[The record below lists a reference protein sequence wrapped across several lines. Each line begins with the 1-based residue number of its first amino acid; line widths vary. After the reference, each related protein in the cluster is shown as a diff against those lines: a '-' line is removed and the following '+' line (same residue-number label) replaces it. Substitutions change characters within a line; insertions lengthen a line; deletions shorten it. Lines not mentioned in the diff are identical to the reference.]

1 MERENLLS
9 RYGTAAERVERAAE
23 SLRQGRGILLVDDEN
38 RENEGDLIFAATNM
52 TVEQMALMI
61 RRCSGI
67 VCLCLT
73 EERVRQ
79 LDLPP
84 MSTVNTSRYG
94 TAFTVSIEAAE
105 GITTGVSA
113 ADRIRTIRTAVAPDA
128 RPESLAR
135 PGHVFPLAARSGGV
149 LERGSGIVEIL
160 KQIARLW
167 QTDRRQLLWAGE
179 QVAST
184 LLRNRTPGS
193 KEPDRE
199 LLHRG
204 FRLYRRQFDAVW
216 GGFGP
221 APKFPAAHNL
231 LFLMR
236 YAGAEQEPHAL
247 RMAETTL
254 RAMDRGGIHDQFGGG
269 FSRYSTDEKWL
280 VPHFEKMLYDN
291 ALLLM
296 AYVYACQLTGMENYA
311 DTARRTAEG
320 CFGVQVM
327 NFSIARFS
335 SSMACWSPLSTAS
348 VRQWSM

>member
-1 MERENLLS
+1 MGMTRQRELPVTDMAESVPGSWRIRRSRIFIKKESLSANIVYLSANIIHFTTARSPILSETNELMERENLLS

-128 RPESLAR
+128 RPESPR
-135 PGHVFPLAARSGGV
+135 PPRPRLPSVRPAAGGV
-149 LERGSGIVEIL
+149 LERGGHTEGSVDLTKLAGLATLRPSCANSPTKTAPCSAARSGSF
-160 KQIARLW
+160 RLRTRLSDRFDRRHPPLPDGTGSRTHRPINNTTPKISCQCRISPDRRSLW
-167 QTDRRQLLWAGE
+167 DQAPIRLHEPVRSRRNRPPPLQTD
-179 QVAST
+179 
-184 LLRNRTPGS
+184 
-193 KEPDRE
+193 
-199 LLHRG
+199 
-204 FRLYRRQFDAVW
+204 
-216 GGFGP
+216 
-221 APKFPAAHNL
+221 
-231 LFLMR
+231 
-236 YAGAEQEPHAL
+236 
-247 RMAETTL
+247 
-254 RAMDRGGIHDQFGGG
+254 
-269 FSRYSTDEKWL
+269 TDS
-280 VPHFEKMLYDN
+280 P
-291 ALLLM
+291 
-296 AYVYACQLTGMENYA
+296 
-311 DTARRTAEG
+311 
-320 CFGVQVM
+320 
-327 NFSIARFS
+327 IA
-335 SSMACWSPLSTAS
+335 
-348 VRQWSM
+348 

>member
-23 SLRQGRGILLVDDEN
+23 SLRQGRGIPLVDDEN

-149 LERGSGIVEIL
+149 LERGGHTEGSVDLTKLAGLPPCAVLCEL
-160 KQIARLW
+160 TNEDGTMARLPEVVAFACEHDFPIVSIDDIRRYRTEREAAR
-167 QTDRRQLLWAGE
+167 TDL
-179 QVAST
+179 
-184 LLRNRTPGS
+184 
-193 KEPDRE
+193 
-199 LLHRG
+199 
-204 FRLYRRQFDAVW
+204 
-216 GGFGP
+216 
-221 APKFPAAHNL
+221 
-231 LFLMR
+231 
-236 YAGAEQEPHAL
+236 
-247 RMAETTL
+247 
-254 RAMDRGGIHDQFGGG
+254 
-269 FSRYSTDEKWL
+269 
-280 VPHFEKMLYDN
+280 
-291 ALLLM
+291 
-296 AYVYACQLTGMENYA
+296 
-311 DTARRTAEG
+311 
-320 CFGVQVM
+320 
-327 NFSIARFS
+327 
-335 SSMACWSPLSTAS
+335 
-348 VRQWSM
+348 

>member
-135 PGHVFPLAARSGGV
+135 PGHVFPLAARTEGSVDLTKLAGLPPCAV
-149 LERGSGIVEIL
+149 LCELTNEDGTM
-160 KQIARLW
+160 ARLPEVVAFACEHDFPIVSIDDIRRYRTEREAAR
-167 QTDRRQLLWAGE
+167 TDL
-179 QVAST
+179 
-184 LLRNRTPGS
+184 
-193 KEPDRE
+193 
-199 LLHRG
+199 
-204 FRLYRRQFDAVW
+204 
-216 GGFGP
+216 
-221 APKFPAAHNL
+221 
-231 LFLMR
+231 
-236 YAGAEQEPHAL
+236 
-247 RMAETTL
+247 
-254 RAMDRGGIHDQFGGG
+254 
-269 FSRYSTDEKWL
+269 
-280 VPHFEKMLYDN
+280 
-291 ALLLM
+291 
-296 AYVYACQLTGMENYA
+296 
-311 DTARRTAEG
+311 
-320 CFGVQVM
+320 
-327 NFSIARFS
+327 
-335 SSMACWSPLSTAS
+335 
-348 VRQWSM
+348 

>member
-1 MERENLLS
+1 MGMTRQRELPVTDMAESRAGIVENTPFENFVQKRKFICKYSISIRKYNTFHNGSFPLFLSETNELMERENLLS

-149 LERGSGIVEIL
+149 LERGGHTEGSVDLTKLAGLPPCAVLCEL
-160 KQIARLW
+160 TNEDGTMARLPEVVAFACEHDFPIVSIDDIRRYRTEREAAR
-167 QTDRRQLLWAGE
+167 TDL
-179 QVAST
+179 
-184 LLRNRTPGS
+184 
-193 KEPDRE
+193 
-199 LLHRG
+199 
-204 FRLYRRQFDAVW
+204 
-216 GGFGP
+216 
-221 APKFPAAHNL
+221 
-231 LFLMR
+231 
-236 YAGAEQEPHAL
+236 
-247 RMAETTL
+247 
-254 RAMDRGGIHDQFGGG
+254 
-269 FSRYSTDEKWL
+269 
-280 VPHFEKMLYDN
+280 
-291 ALLLM
+291 
-296 AYVYACQLTGMENYA
+296 
-311 DTARRTAEG
+311 
-320 CFGVQVM
+320 
-327 NFSIARFS
+327 
-335 SSMACWSPLSTAS
+335 
-348 VRQWSM
+348 

>member
-113 ADRIRTIRTAVAPDA
+113 E
-128 RPESLAR
+128 RPLH
-135 PGHVFPLAARSGGV
+135 PTPVPNRS
-149 LERGSGIVEIL
+149 
-160 KQIARLW
+160 
-167 QTDRRQLLWAGE
+167 
-179 QVAST
+179 
-184 LLRNRTPGS
+184 
-193 KEPDRE
+193 
-199 LLHRG
+199 
-204 FRLYRRQFDAVW
+204 
-216 GGFGP
+216 P
-221 APKFPAAHNL
+221 APATSSLWRPAA
-231 LFLMR
+231 
-236 YAGAEQEPHAL
+236 AA
-247 RMAETTL
+247 
-254 RAMDRGGIHDQFGGG
+254 
-269 FSRYSTDEKWL
+269 YS
-280 VPHFEKMLYDN
+280 N
-291 ALLLM
+291 
-296 AYVYACQLTGMENYA
+296 
-311 DTARRTAEG
+311 AEG
-320 CFGVQVM
+320 TPKEV
-327 NFSIARFS
+327 SI
-335 SSMACWSPLSTAS
+335 
-348 VRQWSM
+348 

>member
-113 ADRIRTIRTAVAPDA
+113 ADPHDPNGRCTRRPSRIA
-128 RPESLAR
+128 RPPR
-135 PGHVFPLAARSGGV
+135 PRLPSGGPQRRRTRTRRAHRRKCRSDKTRGTATLRRPVRTHQRRRHHGSAARSGSFRLRTRLSDRFDRRHPPLPDGT
-149 LERGSGIVEIL
+149 GSRTHRPINNTTPKISCQCRISPDRRSL
-160 KQIARLW
+160 WDQAPIRLHEPVRSRRNRPPPL
-167 QTDRRQLLWAGE
+167 QTD
-179 QVAST
+179 
-184 LLRNRTPGS
+184 
-193 KEPDRE
+193 
-199 LLHRG
+199 
-204 FRLYRRQFDAVW
+204 
-216 GGFGP
+216 
-221 APKFPAAHNL
+221 
-231 LFLMR
+231 
-236 YAGAEQEPHAL
+236 
-247 RMAETTL
+247 
-254 RAMDRGGIHDQFGGG
+254 
-269 FSRYSTDEKWL
+269 TDS
-280 VPHFEKMLYDN
+280 P
-291 ALLLM
+291 
-296 AYVYACQLTGMENYA
+296 
-311 DTARRTAEG
+311 
-320 CFGVQVM
+320 
-327 NFSIARFS
+327 IA
-335 SSMACWSPLSTAS
+335 
-348 VRQWSM
+348 

>member
-38 RENEGDLIFAATNM
+38 RENEGDPIFAATNM

-135 PGHVFPLAARSGGV
+135 PGHVFP
-149 LERGSGIVEIL
+149 
-160 KQIARLW
+160 
-167 QTDRRQLLWAGE
+167 RR
-179 QVAST
+179 
-184 LLRNRTPGS
+184 
-193 KEPDRE
+193 
-199 LLHRG
+199 
-204 FRLYRRQFDAVW
+204 
-216 GGFGP
+216 
-221 APKFPAAHNL
+221 PAA
-231 LFLMR
+231 
-236 YAGAEQEPHAL
+236 AA
-247 RMAETTL
+247 
-254 RAMDRGGIHDQFGGG
+254 
-269 FSRYSTDEKWL
+269 YS
-280 VPHFEKMLYDN
+280 N
-291 ALLLM
+291 
-296 AYVYACQLTGMENYA
+296 
-311 DTARRTAEG
+311 AEG
-320 CFGVQVM
+320 TPKEV
-327 NFSIARFS
+327 SI
-335 SSMACWSPLSTAS
+335 
-348 VRQWSM
+348 

>member
-105 GITTGVSA
+105 G
-113 ADRIRTIRTAVAPDA
+113 TIRTAVAPDA

-149 LERGSGIVEIL
+149 LERGGHTEGSVDLTKLAGLPPCAVLCEL
-160 KQIARLW
+160 TNEDGTMARLPEVVAFACEHDFPIVSIDDIRRYRTEREAAR
-167 QTDRRQLLWAGE
+167 TDL
-179 QVAST
+179 
-184 LLRNRTPGS
+184 
-193 KEPDRE
+193 
-199 LLHRG
+199 
-204 FRLYRRQFDAVW
+204 
-216 GGFGP
+216 
-221 APKFPAAHNL
+221 
-231 LFLMR
+231 
-236 YAGAEQEPHAL
+236 
-247 RMAETTL
+247 
-254 RAMDRGGIHDQFGGG
+254 
-269 FSRYSTDEKWL
+269 
-280 VPHFEKMLYDN
+280 
-291 ALLLM
+291 
-296 AYVYACQLTGMENYA
+296 
-311 DTARRTAEG
+311 
-320 CFGVQVM
+320 
-327 NFSIARFS
+327 
-335 SSMACWSPLSTAS
+335 
-348 VRQWSM
+348 